1 MEGRFSKFLFC
12 LADADADDLQQV
24 ARSTLT
30 LFDPY
35 YTRKKSIGV
44 NSGNFL
50 CFPKC
55 VLGTLESTFHDQKTV
70 WSGDH

>member
-12 LADADADDLQQV
+12 VADADAVADADDLQQV

-44 NSGNFL
+44 NSGNSL
-50 CFPKC
+50 CFPKWR
-55 VLGTLESTFHDQKTV
+55 F
-70 WSGDH
+70 